1 MANRKFFALMALLAL
16 CCPPVLAEQDGDVV
30 IKRNPDGTI
39 ETSDAQDSSG
49 SADGGGGVSG
59 GGGRKPVHSYTK
71 KTSDGI
77 HFKRNPDGSIE
88 TWEDEEP
95 IPRAPGGRSKSKKKT
110 VTKTTSK
117 AAVKPTA
124 QKATAKTIVKNSTVK
139 KKTN

>member
-16 CCPPVLAEQDGDVV
+16 FSPTALAEQDGDVT

-39 ETSDAQDSSG
+39 ETFDAQDSSSSSG
-49 SADGGGGVSG
+49 GEGGGG

-95 IPRAPGGRSKSKKKT
+95 MPRASGGGSKSKKKT
-110 VTKTTSK
+110 LSKTTGK
-117 AAVKPTA
+117 TAVKATA
-124 QKATAKTIVKNSTVK
+124 QKATAKTMVKNFTVK